1 MLLGESITG
10 EDAFRAGLVSRL
22 VEEELIDSEVSYF
35 FNRNLQLIKYTDK
48 KKKYIVQFLRI
59 RPFLIVS

>member
-1 MLLGESITG
+1 MCLLEWVLFLGESITG

-35 FNRNLQLIKYTDK
+35 TSNVIWPWSL
-48 KKKYIVQFLRI
+48 
-59 RPFLIVS
+59 